1 MHLPQHT
8 ESSTPPDSSFRARPF
23 LGWVLEL
30 ARAARARNDK
40 SAIIAFMSE
49 PLAYLNG
56 KFLPQSQALLPLHD
70 AGFVMGATVTDLIRT
85 FHHKLY
91 RWQDHLVRFDQ
102 SCGSAHLILIST
114 KEEITAHTE
123 ESVRYDLP
131 ILNYVTMEEITAL
144 AEELVRHNAALLTP
158 TQELAL
164 VLFATPGPV
173 SYYVREEGGSPGTGP
188 ITFGMHTFPL
198 PMRRYREY
206 VNMGVCLK
214 VSNVRQIPVASIP
227 PGIKMRSRMHYWLAD
242 REVHECGPG
251 MALLLDT
258 DGYLTET
265 ASANVL
271 IVQRG
276 KVLSPPREKI
286 LEGISRRVVIE
297 LCAKLG
303 IPFEEKPLTV
313 ADLESADE
321 AILTCTSYCLMGITQ
336 VNCTG
341 ISWPGPIFRRLLQAW
356 NEEVG
361 LDIHGQILAQ

>member
-1 MHLPQHT
+1 MT
-8 ESSTPPDSSFRARPF
+8 EA
-23 LGWVLEL
+23 
-30 ARAARARNDK
+30 
-40 SAIIAFMSE
+40 
-49 PLAYLNG
+49 LAYLNG
-56 KFLPQSQALLPLHD
+56 KFLPQSQASLPLHD
-70 AGFVMGATVTDLIRT
+70 AGFVMGATVTDLVRT

-102 SCGSAHLILIST
+102 SCRSAHLPLIST
-114 KEEITAHTE
+114 REEITAHTE

-131 ILNYVTMEEITAL
+131 ILNYITMEEITAL

-158 TQELAL
+158 TQELTV

-173 SYYVREEGGSPGTGP
+173 SYYVREEGDSLGNGP
-188 ITFGMHTFPL
+188 FTFGMHTFPL
-198 PMRRYREY
+198 PMARYRDY
-206 VNMGVCLK
+206 VRMGVLLK
-214 VSNVRQIPVASIP
+214 VSNVRQIPAESIP
-227 PGIKMRSRMHYWLAD
+227 PAIKMRSRMHYWLAD
-242 REVHECGPG
+242 REVHDCGPG
-251 MALLLDT
+251 MALLLDA
-258 DGYLTET
+258 DGHLTET

-271 IVQRG
+271 IVQGG
-276 KVLSPPREKI
+276 KVLSPPHEKI

-321 AILTCTSYCLMGITQ
+321 AMLTCTSYCLMGVHQ

-341 ISWPGPIFRRLLQAW
+341 VPWPGRIFRRLLQAW

-361 LDIHGQILAQ
+361 LDIHGQIISSPHAPREETSRGA